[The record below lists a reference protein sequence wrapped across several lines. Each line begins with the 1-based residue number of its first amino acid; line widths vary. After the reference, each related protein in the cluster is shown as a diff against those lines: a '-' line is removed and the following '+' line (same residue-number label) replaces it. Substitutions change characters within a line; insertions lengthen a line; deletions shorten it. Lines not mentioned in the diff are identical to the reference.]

1 LTISRDGLVQ
11 IFRDG
16 KRLAVRPAAS
26 DADPLARA
34 QGAYIQWGEG
44 AAASEAD
51 AIITQ
56 VSYDTTGAYRPGP

>member
-1 LTISRDGLVQ
+1 
-11 IFRDG
+11 
-16 KRLAVRPAAS
+16 
-26 DADPLARA
+26 LARA